1 MVFYQIM
8 QTAHPKCT
16 YIRFAAIMLFCLLPC
31 WLGPAPYAAAE
42 LPRTGQRSCFD
53 REGTVVDHAG
63 TGQDGEL
70 QAGAV
75 WPDPRFADNGDG
87 TVTDRLTGLMWLQDG
102 ECLGQL
108 TWQGAMDAASGA
120 GATEQRGGC
129 QGLAAY
135 SDWMVPEIG
144 QLEML
149 LNAEE
154 ASASGWLNK
163 HRFKNVQAA
172 GYWSRTTGP
181 NPYRAWSFHFDSGT
195 VRLTGKVDGNYCL
208 LVRQPRS
215 PEGESALPEAAPAVV
230 DRFADNG
237 DGTVTDRQS
246 GLMWLKD
253 GACLGSSA
261 WPDALQALRD
271 FNADPQQFA
280 CQGLRADYRD
290 WSLPNRHEL
299 RSIID
304 HGYDLPAL
312 SPGYPFVD
320 LHSRYWTST
329 TAAGRPAQAFHLL
342 LSSGELEPD
351 DKKAMLGVWPV
362 RPATG
367 RPDRHRIKDREL
379 AAGVMK
385 DPFLLEAIGGS
396 RAIVWPV
403 KRFTDHGDGTLT
415 DNITGLMWL
424 NDGVCFL
431 PENWE
436 NAAKAIDVLNADPAK
451 LKCARY
457 NAAYHDWQLPDITL
471 LRDLLGGAAGEEP
484 AAWLHSQGA
493 TDVIARDYW
502 VRNNNPLNLYFAW
515 AVNLRQGTPRNYPMS
530 FELHVWPVRL
540 PESVAPVMASP
551 AIRANGKEDKIQVK
565 KGEGLLL
572 SAAIANVSGAAP
584 ALFRIWYTAPDGKP
598 RWLTREG
605 EWVKEEADLYRG
617 NLFVLED
624 TPVFRGDTTELETG
638 DYPFSFAILPEA
650 GSDGTAPQPFLAVL
664 TVTVAEADAPPAPTL
679 PARDEVVEEALTE

>member
-1 MVFYQIM
+1 M
-8 QTAHPKCT
+8 QTAPTKSTHN
-16 YIRFAAIMLFCLLPC
+16 RFAAIMLFCLLACRLLVMPC
-31 WLGPAPYAAAE
+31 TAAE

-53 REGTVVDHAG
+53 QVGAVIDHAG

-102 ECLGQL
+102 ECLGKVS
-108 TWQGAMDAASGA
+108 WQGAMDAAAGGGA
-120 GATEQRGGC
+120 AEQRGGC

-135 SDWMVPEIG
+135 SDWLVPEIG

-149 LNAEE
+149 FNAEE
-154 ASASGWLNK
+154 ASAAGWLNK

-181 NPYRAWSFHFDSGT
+181 NPYRVWSFHFDSGT
-195 VRLTGKVDGNYCL
+195 VGLTGKVDGNYCL
-208 LVRQPRS
+208 LVRQPPPS
-215 PEGESALPEAAPAVV
+215 AQESALPAAAPSAV
-230 DRFADNG
+230 DRFVDHG

-253 GACLGSSA
+253 GACLGDAS
-261 WPDALQALRD
+261 WHDALQAVHD
-271 FNADPQQFA
+271 FNADPQRYG

-304 HGYDLPAL
+304 HGHDLPAL
-312 SPGYPFVD
+312 TPGHPFAGLD
-320 LHSRYWTST
+320 SRYWTST
-329 TAAGRPAQAFHLL
+329 TTAGRPAAAFHLL
-342 LSSGELEPD
+342 LSSGELQPG
-351 DKKAMLGVWPV
+351 DKKGMHGVWPV

-385 DPFLLEAIGGS
+385 DPFLLEPIGGS
-396 RAIVWPV
+396 RAIDWPV

-424 NDGVCFL
+424 NDGACFL
-431 PENWE
+431 PESWE
-436 NAAKAIDVLNADPAK
+436 NAGKAIDILNAAPDR

-457 NAAYHDWQLPDITL
+457 NAAYQDWQLPDITV
-471 LRDLLGGAAGEEP
+471 LRDLLDGAAGEP
-484 AAWLHSQGA
+484 AAWLNSQGA

-515 AVNLRQGTPRNYPMS
+515 AINLRQGTPRNYPMS
-530 FELHVWPVRL
+530 FELHLWPVRL
-540 PESVAPVMASP
+540 PEAVVPVMATP
-551 AIRANGKEDKIQVK
+551 AIRANGKEGKVTVQ
-565 KGEGLLL
+565 KGEEMLL
-572 SAAIANVSGAAP
+572 SAAITDVSGAAP
-584 ALFRIWYTAPDGKP
+584 AIFRIWYTAADGNP

-624 TPVFRGDTTELETG
+624 SPVFRGDTTELQPGE
-638 DYPFSFAILPEA
+638 YPFFFTILPEA
-650 GSDGTAPQPFLAVL
+650 GPDGAAPQPFLAELAV
-664 TVTVAEADAPPAPTL
+664 TVTEADA
-679 PARDEVVEEALTE
+679 RLTNDQ